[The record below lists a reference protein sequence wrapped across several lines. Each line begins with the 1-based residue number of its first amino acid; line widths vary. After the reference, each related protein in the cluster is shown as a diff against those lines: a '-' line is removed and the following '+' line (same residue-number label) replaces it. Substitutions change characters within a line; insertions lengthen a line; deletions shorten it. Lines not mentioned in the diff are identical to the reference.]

1 MTILSEL
8 DNAALN
14 QGKKKSQIIR
24 EALTSYLKEEKIE
37 QWEEEN
43 KDAIEKYN
51 KSVEENV
58 LMAQF
63 DVYKNTNPLTNETIP
78 YLLDVQNDILKY
90 ELELKCIFKFFK
102 RYS

>member
-24 EALTSYLKEEKIE
+24 EALTSYLNISSKEEKVK

-43 KDAIEKYN
+43 KEAIEEYN
-51 KSVEENV
+51 KSVEENG
-58 LMAQF
+58 L
-63 DVYKNTNPLTNETIP
+63 
-78 YLLDVQNDILKY
+78 ILQHSRM
-90 ELELKCIFKFFK
+90 F
-102 RYS
+102 